1 MKMIFNLSVLKY
13 LISFDFKALFYLL
26 YSIFF
31 TKSSFLFG
39 YEVGWNINF
48 FNIFNFIKMIVIF
61 IWEKLTTLIY
71 PLKLFSSLFGFLI
84 DILNFFKDIF
94 SSLISFI
101 KSNVSSLT
109 GQKLMKPDEGL
120 WEKLKEICKI
130 IFAIT
135 VGGSAIYFFKEMQTF
150 LLNSF
155 IKIGDLLFKIVKNF
169 RYYGYYFKH
178 LVIVIQKSYNNIRF
192 YLFFFNECFIFM
204 CL

>member
-1 MKMIFNLSVLKY
+1 MIFNLSVLKY

-155 IKIGDLLFKIVKNF
+155 IKIGDLLFKIVLRILDIMVIILNIWLLL
-169 RYYGYYFKH
+169 FKK
-178 LVIVIQKSYNNIRF
+178 VIIILGFIFSF
-192 YLFFFNECFIFM
+192 LMSFIFM

>member
-94 SSLISFI
+94 SSL
-101 KSNVSSLT
+101 K
-109 GQKLMKPDEGL
+109 
-120 WEKLKEICKI
+120 
-130 IFAIT
+130 
-135 VGGSAIYFFKEMQTF
+135 
-150 LLNSF
+150 
-155 IKIGDLLFKIVKNF
+155 
-169 RYYGYYFKH
+169 
-178 LVIVIQKSYNNIRF
+178 F
-192 YLFFFNECFIFM
+192 Y
-204 CL
+204 

>member
-1 MKMIFNLSVLKY
+1 MIFNLFDLSFLKY
-13 LISFDFKALFYLL
+13 LLVIFNFKALFYLL
-26 YSIFF
+26 YNFFYNIFF

-155 IKIGDLLFKIVKNF
+155 IKIGDLLFKIVL
-169 RYYGYYFKH
+169 RI
-178 LVIVIQKSYNNIRF
+178 LDIMVIV
-192 YLFFFNECFIFM
+192 
-204 CL
+204 